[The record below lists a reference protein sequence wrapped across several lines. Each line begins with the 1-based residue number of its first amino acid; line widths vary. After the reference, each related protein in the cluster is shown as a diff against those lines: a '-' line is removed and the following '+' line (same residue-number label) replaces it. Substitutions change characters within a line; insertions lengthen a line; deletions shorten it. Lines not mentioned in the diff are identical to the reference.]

1 MSHLPSS
8 RAGRHR
14 AAGRS
19 FTFRGGAIALV
30 IAGAVGLTACGGS
43 SGSSATSTTTATST
57 GSTATTTPTGGAATN
72 AAFAKYTAC
81 LKQHGV
87 TLPGP
92 GAGGAPGAG
101 GGAPP
106 TTGGSAPPSQPPAGG
121 FNSAKFQKAQTAC
134 AGLRPKGARTGGPG
148 FGGGQNS
155 AAFAAYR
162 NCLTIHG
169 VKASSLR
176 PGNGGTAT
184 ASAKV
189 RKAMTACASLQPARA
204 NGPASTSTTPS
215 Q

>member
-1 MSHLPSS
+1 MSNLPSS
-8 RAGRHR
+8 RADRLRR
-14 AAGRS
+14 A
-19 FTFRGGAIALV
+19 FTFRGGAIAV
-30 IAGAVGLTACGGS
+30 VVVGAIGLSACGGS
-43 SGSSATSTTTATST
+43 SGSSATSTTTASSSS
-57 GSTATTTPTGGAATN
+57 GAATTTPAGGTATN
-72 AAFAKYTAC
+72 NAALARYTAC

-87 TLPGP
+87 TLPSR

-106 TTGGSAPPSQPPAGG
+106 TTTGGSATPPQQPAGG
-121 FNSAKFQKAQTAC
+121 VNNAKFQKAQTAC
-134 AGLRPKGARTGGPG
+134 ASLRPKGARGGGPG
-148 FGGGQNS
+148 FGGAQNS

-176 PGNGGTAT
+176 SGNGGTAA

-189 RKAMTACASLQPARA
+189 KKAMTACASLRPAQA
-204 NGPASTSTTPS
+204 NPPATTTTGAS